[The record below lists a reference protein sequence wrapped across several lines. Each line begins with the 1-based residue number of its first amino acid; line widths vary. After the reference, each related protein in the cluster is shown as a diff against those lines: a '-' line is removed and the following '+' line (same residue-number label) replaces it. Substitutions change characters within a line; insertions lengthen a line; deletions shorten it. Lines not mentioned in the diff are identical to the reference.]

1 MRNITVKLPVTVLIV
16 LFCVGVVFAQDA
28 QEIIKKTQDTYGGL
42 DNAKATFSQSTKY
55 SSGKSENS
63 SGTLYVKGDDM
74 YRIETSG
81 RVVVTDGKTSWS
93 YSPKKKQV
101 VIDNFKEDKYTFS
114 PNKFLFDYP
123 KEFYSDLEGEANLKG
138 FDCFVLKLTPRTKGT
153 VKSAKIWIDKNDY
166 VIRKISISD
175 SNGSTTYTLNKITFN
190 PGVSSS
196 KFSFDPPGDVDV
208 IDLR

>member
-1 MRNITVKLPVTVLIV
+1 MTKLTANLSATLLI
-16 LFCVGVVFAQDA
+16 LLLSVGATFSQDA
-28 QEIIKKTQDTYGGL
+28 QEIIKKTQETYSGL

-101 VIDNFKEDKYTFS
+101 VIDNYKDDKYTFS

-138 FDCFVLKLTPRTKGT
+138 FDCFVLKLTPRNKGT

-166 VIRKISISD
+166 IIRKITISD

-196 KFSFDPPGDVDV
+196 KFTFDTPSGVDV

>member
-1 MRNITVKLPVTVLIV
+1 MKKITVKFSASLLMLMFASGVL
-16 LFCVGVVFAQDA
+16 FAQDA
-28 QEIIKKTQDTYGGL
+28 QEIIKKTQETYSGM
-42 DNAKATFSQSTKY
+42 DNAKATFSQSTSY
-55 SSGKSENS
+55 NSGKSESS
-63 SGTLYVKGDDM
+63 SGTIYVKGDNM

-81 RVVVTDGKTSWS
+81 KVVVTDGKTSWS

-123 KEFYSDLEGEANLKG
+123 KEFYSELEGEANLKG
-138 FDCFVLKLTPRTKGT
+138 FDCYVLKLTPRSKGT

-166 VIRKISISD
+166 VIRKITIND
-175 SNGSTTYTLNKITFN
+175 NGGSNTYTLSKITFN
-190 PGVSSS
+190 PGVASS
-196 KFSFDPPGDVDV
+196 KFSFDPPGGTDI

>member
-1 MRNITVKLPVTVLIV
+1 MRNITVKIPATLLI
-16 LFCVGVVFAQDA
+16 LLMSAGISFSQDA

-55 SSGKSENS
+55 NSGKSENS

-138 FDCFVLKLTPRTKGT
+138 FDCYVLKLNPRTKGT

-166 VIRKISISD
+166 VIRKISIND

-190 PGVSSS
+190 PGISSS
-196 KFSFDPPGDVDV
+196 KFTFDTPSGVDV